1 MECNSCSVMV
11 LCVVWVLRTLW
22 WLVVESFVRTL
33 VVE

>member
-11 LCVVWVLRTLW
+11 LCVVVWELLWTLC
-22 WLVVESFVRTL
+22 EEASVRTL